1 MQCLQQFNGLP
12 GADFWLVLH
21 GLLF

>member
-1 MQCLQQFNGLP
+1 MQCLQQFNGLA
-12 GADFWLVLH
+12 GADFWFVLH